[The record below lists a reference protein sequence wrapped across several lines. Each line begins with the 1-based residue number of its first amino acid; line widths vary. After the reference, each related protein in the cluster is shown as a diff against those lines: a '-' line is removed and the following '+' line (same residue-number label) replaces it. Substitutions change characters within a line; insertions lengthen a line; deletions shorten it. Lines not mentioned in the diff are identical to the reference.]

1 MVKILRKET
10 WAADLTAYLATIAAQ
25 SLIPGQHDC
34 ALFAAG
40 AVEAMT
46 GVDLAAEWRGTY
58 DSLPKGMR
66 RLKAAG
72 HRNLASLLASLLPEV
87 PAAQAHPGDVVLV
100 EGPEGPGMGILQ
112 GHLAYVLTNDR
123 LDTVSRLDVK
133 RAFKVG

>member
-1 MVKILRKET
+1 MVELVRKET
-10 WAADLTAYLATIAAQ
+10 WAADLTAYLATIA
-25 SLIPGQHDC
+25 SRPLVPGEHDC

-66 RLKAAG
+66 RLKSAG
-72 HRNLASLLASLLPEV
+72 HPDLASLLASLLPEV
-87 PAAQAHPGDVVLV
+87 PPAQAHPGDVVLLD
-100 EGPEGPGMGILQ
+100 GPEGPGMGILQ
-112 GHLAYVLTNDR
+112 GHLAYVLTADR
-123 LDTVSRLDVK
+123 LGTVSRLDVK